1 MNAFAAFSPWAQK
14 NRWIWSAIG
23 VLLLWLVLSIVTN
36 RFSLSSLS
44 GIVLSASFLTVV
56 GIGQMFVVTTGR
68 GNIDLSVASVITLS
82 AFVAL
87 LTIKGQDA
95 NLAVGV
101 GAAILLGLA
110 VGALNALLVVGL
122 NIPAIIATLA
132 TGYVLATATLLS
144 NRAISGFAVS
154 PLLKTLA
161 TGRVAGV
168 PIMAVIA
175 ILGVAATS
183 FVLRYTVYGQLLSAV
198 GQNRAAARLAAIR
211 NNRVIASAFIISSV
225 LASLNGLLLG
235 AYIGGAFLEMGQP
248 YLLQSI
254 AAVVLGGTLI
264 FGGSATALGTLF
276 ASILLI
282 LIVTTMQI
290 IGLPPG
296 AQDIVQGIVVIF
308 VLALAGRQVLS
319 RRAAIDPAALESAAG
334 DATAKPKAGAVA
346 IRPQ

>member
-1 MNAFAAFSPWAQK
+1 MNALAGFSIWAQR
-14 NRWIWSAIG
+14 NRWVWSAVG
-23 VLLLWLVLSIVTN
+23 VLFLWLLLSFVTS

-44 GIVLSASFLTVV
+44 GVMLSASFLTVV

-87 LTIKGQDA
+87 LTVKGQDA
-95 NLAVGV
+95 NLAIGV
-101 GAAILLGLA
+101 VIAIVLGLA
-110 VGALNALLVVGL
+110 VGALNSLLVVVLG
-122 NIPAIIATLA
+122 IPAIIATLA

-144 NRAISGFAVS
+144 NKAIPGFAVS
-154 PLLKTLA
+154 PALKDVA
-161 TGRVAGV
+161 TGRIGDV
-168 PIMAVIA
+168 PIMAIVA
-175 ILGVAATS
+175 ILGVATTS
-183 FVLRYTVYGQLLSAV
+183 FVLRYTVFGQLLSAV
-198 GQNRAAARLAAIR
+198 GQNRAAARLAGIR
-211 NNRVIASAFIISSV
+211 NGPVIASAFVISSV
-225 LASLNGLLLG
+225 LASLDGLLLG

-264 FGGSATALGTLF
+264 FGGAATALGTLF

-296 AQDIVQGIVVIF
+296 VQDIVQGIVVIF
-308 VLALAGRQVLS
+308 VLALAGRQALA
-319 RRAAIDPAALESAAG
+319 RRASVDSAESEQTSAKAAAG
-334 DATAKPKAGAVA
+334 AAPT
-346 IRPQ
+346 RPE

>member
-1 MNAFAAFSPWAQK
+1 MNGLVAFSLWAQK
-14 NRWIWSAIG
+14 NRWVWSAIG
-23 VLLLWLVLSIVTN
+23 VLLLWLVLSVVTN

-44 GIVLSASFLTVV
+44 GIMLSASFLTVA

-87 LTIKGQDA
+87 VTIKGQDA
-95 NLAVGV
+95 NLAIGV

-110 VGALNALLVVGL
+110 IGGLNSLLVVGL

-144 NRAISGFAVS
+144 NRAIAGFAVS

-161 TGRVAGV
+161 TGRIAGV
-168 PIMAVIA
+168 PIMAAIA
-175 ILGVAATS
+175 IVGVAATS
-183 FVLRYTVYGQLLSAV
+183 FVLRYTVFGQLLSAV
-198 GQNRAAARLAAIR
+198 GQNRTAARLAAIR

-264 FGGSATALGTLF
+264 FGGSASAVGTLF

-290 IGLPPG
+290 VGLPPG

-308 VLALAGRQVLS
+308 VLTLAGRQVLS
-319 RRAAIDPAALESAAG
+319 RRAAVDRTDDDGTLGSEPNAA
-334 DATAKPKAGAVA
+334 AV
-346 IRPQ
+346 RRE

>member
-1 MNAFAAFSPWAQK
+1 MNGLAAFSLWAQK
-14 NRWIWSAIG
+14 NRWVWSAIG
-23 VLLLWLVLSIVTN
+23 VLVLWLVLSIVTN

-44 GIVLSASFLTVV
+44 GIILSASFLTVV

-95 NLAVGV
+95 NLAIGV

-110 VGALNALLVVGL
+110 VGGLNSLLVVGL

-161 TGRVAGV
+161 TGRVSGV

-175 ILGVAATS
+175 IVGVAAAA
-183 FVLRYTVYGQLLSAV
+183 FVLRYTVFGQLLSAV
-198 GQNRAAARLAAIR
+198 GQNRTAARLAAIR
-211 NNRVIASAFIISSV
+211 NNRIIASAFIISAV

-264 FGGSATALGTLF
+264 FGGSASAVGTLF

-290 IGLPPG
+290 VGLPPG

-308 VLALAGRQVLS
+308 VLALAGRQVPS
-319 RRAAIDPAALESAAG
+319 RRAAVDRAG
-334 DATAKPKAGAVA
+334 DDGTLKSE
-346 IRPQ
+346 